1 MSPMA
6 RVAWLAASLMV
17 VTAASAA
24 TRTNCL
30 GQVCLH
36 VSQSPDYVVFDAE
49 NPLPVPVGVRIEFER
64 LQNLAAYPSAP
75 GFVSV
80 QPRRSRQ
87 VVKLTRMNVRAP
99 ASYPFRWSWTYGDPS
114 AVPDTTVR
122 YRMPFGGNARRL
134 LTQGQNGSFSHTGV
148 ARFSFDFGM
157 PVGTPIVAAQPGRV
171 VEVTDGHTRSGI
183 SSEFLD
189 KANAVTLLHRDGT
202 FATYAHLDPGAGVR
216 PGMLVNV
223 GEVIGFS
230 GDTGYSTGPHLH
242 FSVWKATSE
251 GGTTIPIRFRHG
263 SSANLVPREGV
274 AYSPTC
280 HRKGV
285 ACKPGEL
292 PSRPA
297 SWGPPPEEQAD
308 DGTCRCRN
316 GAIIT
321 THLPCRMVCP

>member
-1 MSPMA
+1 M
-6 RVAWLAASLMV
+6 LA
-17 VTAASAA
+17 TATAAA
-24 TRTNCL
+24 TRTDCL
-30 GQVCLH
+30 DKVCLH
-36 VSQSPDYVVFDAE
+36 VSQGQDYVLFDAE
-49 NPLPVPVGVRIEFER
+49 NLEFER
-64 LQNLAAYPSAP
+64 LQNLAAYPPAP
-75 GFVSV
+75 EFVTV
-80 QPRRSRQ
+80 RPRRSKQ
-87 VVKLTRMNVRAP
+87 IVKLTRLNVRAP

-114 AVPDTTVR
+114 AAHDTTVR
-122 YRMPFGGNARRL
+122 YRMPFGGKAKRV
-134 LTQGQNGSFSHTGV
+134 LTQGQNGSFSHTGK

-157 PVGTPIVAAQPGRV
+157 PVGTPIVAARPGRV
-171 VEVTDGHTRSGI
+171 VEVTDGYTQSGI

-216 PGMLVNV
+216 PSMLVNV
-223 GEVIGFS
+223 GEILGFS

-251 GGTTIPIRFRHG
+251 GGTTIPIHFHDG
-263 SSANLVPREGV
+263 SSRSFVPREGV
-274 AYSPTC
+274 AYYPTC
-280 HRKGV
+280 HRKGI
-285 ACKPGEL
+285 ACRPGEL

-297 SWGPPPEEQAD
+297 SWGPPPEAQAD